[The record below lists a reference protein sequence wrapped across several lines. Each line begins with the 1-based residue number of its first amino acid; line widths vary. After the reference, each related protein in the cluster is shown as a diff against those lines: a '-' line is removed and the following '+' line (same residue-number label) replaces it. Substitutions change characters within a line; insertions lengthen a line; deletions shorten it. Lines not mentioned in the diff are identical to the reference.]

1 MQIDASERN
10 SETTVD
16 ELVEVNGI
24 LQEFIKPRMLQR
36 LEGCS
41 CHTGESLMCC
51 IDLWEWESSHSESPE
66 TPPVYSPA
74 LLVN

>member
-1 MQIDASERN
+1 MQRDAHERN
-10 SETTVD
+10 SEITVD

-41 CHTGESLMCC
+41 CHTGESLSVLYRFMGV
-51 IDLWEWESSHSESPE
+51 ERSHSECPE
-66 TPPVYSPA
+66 TPQVYFPV